1 MVSKFDKVFAILAE
15 ANPEPKTELNFTND
29 FTLLL
34 AIILSAQ
41 STDIGVNKATKELFK
56 VVNTAKDLKN
66 LGIDG
71 LKIYIKS
78 LGLYNSKAKNLI
90 ALADILVNQDIPRSI
105 EGLEKLP
112 GVGSKTAR
120 VFLNCAY
127 SVPIIAVDTHVFRVS
142 KRIGLVQASDVKK
155 VEKELNEFVPS
166 KWKLHAHHWLILH
179 GRYVCKAKKPDCDNC
194 NINKYCDYYFSMR
207 GAKTLSHNLSI

>member
-1 MVSKFDKVFAILAE
+1 LVNKFDKVFSILAK
-15 ANPEPKTELNFTND
+15 ADPEPKTELNFTND
-29 FTLLL
+29 FTLLV

-41 STDIGVNKATKELFK
+41 STDVGVNKATKELFK
-56 VVNTAKDLKN
+56 VVDTPEDLQN

-71 LKIYIKS
+71 LKIYIRS

-90 ALADILVNQDIPRSI
+90 ALADILLKHDIPKNI

-127 SVPIIAVDTHVFRVS
+127 SVPVIAVDTHVFRVS
-142 KRIGLVQASDVKK
+142 KRIGLVKADDVKG
-155 VEKELNEFVPS
+155 VERELNELVPS

-179 GRYVCKAKKPDCDNC
+179 GRYVCKARKPDCGNC
-194 NINKYCDYYFSMR
+194 KINKYCDYY
-207 GAKTLSHNLSI
+207 